1 MLLNYKELG
10 SFSVSVLIH
19 SALNYTL
26 DVIFERDLLYSKKE
40 LLQNLKNQSFIGVR
54 WVNIRPDEKVFLTK
68 YIILVSVDLL
78 YVLKEK

>member
-54 WVNIRPDEKVFLTK
+54 
-68 YIILVSVDLL
+68 
-78 YVLKEK
+78 